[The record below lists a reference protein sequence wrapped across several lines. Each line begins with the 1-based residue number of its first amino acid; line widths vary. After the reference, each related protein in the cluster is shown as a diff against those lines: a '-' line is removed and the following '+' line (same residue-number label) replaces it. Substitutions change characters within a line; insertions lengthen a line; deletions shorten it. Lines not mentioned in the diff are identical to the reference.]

1 MPRRFQF
8 SLTCLVI
15 AMLVFGAFF
24 GGVSVGRRCH
34 ELENL
39 RAKEELTNERE
50 RLDQMRLSQ
59 GNPADT
65 DAFPRW

>member
-8 SLTCLVI
+8 SMTWLVI
-15 AMLVFGAFF
+15 ATLVFGAFF

-39 RAKEELTNERE
+39 RAKEELSNERE
-50 RLDQMRLSQ
+50 RLVRMRLRLD
-59 GNPADT
+59 NPADVAQALT
-65 DAFPRW
+65 W

>member
-8 SLTCLVI
+8 SLTWLVI

-24 GGVSVGRRCH
+24 GGISVGRRCH

-50 RLDQMRLSQ
+50 RLVQMRLSHDKP
-59 GNPADT
+59 GDT
-65 DAFPRW
+65 DAFQRW

>member
-1 MPRRFQF
+1 MFRRFQF
-8 SLTCLVI
+8 SLTWLVI

-39 RAKEELTNERE
+39 RAKEELTNEKE
-50 RLDQMRLSQ
+50 RLARMQLSIDDS
-59 GNPADT
+59 ADM
-65 DAFPRW
+65 DNFCQW